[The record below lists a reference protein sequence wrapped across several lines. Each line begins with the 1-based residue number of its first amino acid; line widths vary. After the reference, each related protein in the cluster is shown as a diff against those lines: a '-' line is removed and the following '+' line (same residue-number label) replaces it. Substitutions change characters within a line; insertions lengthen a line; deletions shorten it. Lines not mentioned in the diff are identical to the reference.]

1 MSSLVSIGH
10 PPSPV
15 HGGEKHFAQYVSLL
29 DLNWPEW
36 IEEVVMGYRH
46 GRVVTGK
53 EKFQKGA
60 CGVSSPDRPAS
71 DIVNVRLDTLINL
84 RVPFWAPMVGP

>member
-1 MSSLVSIGH
+1 
-10 PPSPV
+10 
-15 HGGEKHFAQYVSLL
+15 
-29 DLNWPEW
+29 
-36 IEEVVMGYRH
+36 MGYRH